1 MLRGTSSWREGEPG
15 LQLGAGSH
23 WEGYPLLRVRVHNPR
38 TDGRQPRT
46 GLAAVCLCRRQKPG
60 LTTWARR
67 AASSSRLPG
76 ISQSLEEMETL
87 GCSAPPSSIP
97 ASSEPLSTRWAG
109 KKLPGVL
116 TAVGSS
122 TSVGSKGPALGSQK
136 PLPAGASAACVWSR
150 TGLLASPSLSFS
162 VCKMEPYPRL
172 AAVWD

>member
-15 LQLGAGSH
+15 LQLWAGSH

-46 GLAAVCLCRRQKPG
+46 GLAAVRLCRRQKPG

-116 TAVGSS
+116 TAVGSQ
-122 TSVGSKGPALGSQK
+122 GPALGSRK
-136 PLPAGASAACVWSR
+136 PLPAGASAACMWSW
-150 TGLLASPSLSFS
+150 TGLLTSPGLSFS
-162 VCKMEPYPRL
+162 AYKMEPCPRL